1 VARLPSSAALERRWP
16 IVLGVLV
23 VVQWAVVAWVA
34 SSAQHAGL
42 HYGDPAVAG
51 RFHGAARDGLVLVQV
66 AVLLPLALLAIVG
79 AMERLAGRALA
90 VFAGA
95 LWIVVPLLGYHY
107 FDFRMKPA
115 MLDRFLP
122 EVLGLAQSSAFPA
135 MVALAAAVYPLVRT
149 LGSRDRRWPAAT
161 GLAASVALVLSPTT
175 VLFLAGALVTLA
187 IRRRWVALGVLAA
200 GAVPGLVA
208 AALWHV
214 HDPQAGAPI
223 LHWDYA
229 QFHANLMGFREYFW
243 SLRVVEWLPIAGT
256 IGLLRRSI
264 ALGVGVGLW
273 FWLTVLLR
281 GTVVD
286 TFSTA
291 DPFHPSTVFLGMM
304 LTAYP
309 AFVLLL
315 AALPFLVPRLQTRL
329 APAPS

>member
-16 IVLGVLV
+16 IVLGALV

-51 RFHGAARDGLVLVQV
+51 RFHGAARDALVLVQV

-79 AMERLAGRALA
+79 TMERLAGRALA
-90 VFAGA
+90 IFAGVV
-95 LWIVVPLLGYHY
+95 WILVPLLGYHY

-122 EVLGLAQSSAFPA
+122 EVLGLAQSTAFPA
-135 MVALAAAVYPLVRT
+135 MVALAVGAYLLVRT
-149 LGSRDRRWPAAT
+149 LGSGSVRWGVAT
-161 GLAASVALVLSPTT
+161 GLAASVALALSPTAI
-175 VLFLAGALVTLA
+175 LFLGGALATLA
-187 IRRRWVALGVLAA
+187 LRRRWPALGAVAA
-200 GAVPGLVA
+200 GAAPGIVA

-214 HDPQAGAPI
+214 HDPHAGAPI
-223 LHWDYA
+223 LHWGWPE
-229 QFHANLMGFREYFW
+229 FHSNLMGFREYFW

-256 IGLLRRSI
+256 IALLRRSI
-264 ALGVGVGLW
+264 PLGVGVALW

-281 GTVVD
+281 GTVSG

-291 DPFHPSTVFLGMM
+291 DPLHPSTAFLGML